1 MLKLSARIDID
12 WACNLKRNRR
22 KHAPPYK
29 RTQNKTKKVQW
40 RLLICILLKM
50 LFIQFLLKLNFVTY
64 LFSVLSSRGI
74 QTLNEIGSM
83 TKEHSITSCTTDHRQ
98 HCQPHVCQALRRE
111 TTITNAKH
119 VGHRF
124 EHGPWVLLK
133 PIRFL
138 LLKKIKD

>member
-1 MLKLSARIDID
+1 MLHRIKGHKI
-12 WACNLKRNRR
+12 K
-22 KHAPPYK
+22 P
-29 RTQNKTKKVQW
+29 KKSNGDYTF
-40 RLLICILLKM
+40 LLKM

-124 EHGPWVLLK
+124 EHGP
-133 PIRFL
+133 
-138 LLKKIKD
+138 